1 MSEISARNMSYSAL
15 SNEDRARLLA
25 TVDMSDTE
33 AAMASLTLFNS
44 DQEVS
49 EKHGWLLGW
58 FQTFILGLNDRSE
71 DVEVTR
77 RKKNGRHGSLE
88 QFLAS
93 LDGHQYDPDS
103 VVYVLDEN
111 GDEVHE
117 TIGTGPDKRR
127 VPLVEARQ
135 NVTRSGVL
143 VRLDNGETFTL
154 KDGRTVTLE
163 DVGGHDNYVRIVDFS
178 RDGGATWELAEWKL
192 TLPKKRKN

>member
-15 SNEDRARLLA
+15 SNDDRARLLA
-25 TVDMSDTE
+25 TVDMSDTT

-44 DQEVS
+44 DEEVS

-58 FQTFILGLNDRSE
+58 FQTFILGLKTHAE

-93 LDGHQYDPDS
+93 LDGHQYDPEDI
-103 VVYVLDEN
+103 VYVLDEN
-111 GDEVHE
+111 GDELHE
-117 TIGTGPDKRR
+117 TIGSGPDKRR

-135 NVTRSGVL
+135 NVTRSGVS
-143 VRLDNGETFTL
+143 VRLDNGETYTL

-178 RDGGATWELAEWKL
+178 RDGGATWEMAEWKL
-192 TLPKKRKN
+192 TLPKKKKN